1 MLRRFI
7 TYFGVPEVNVNRKC
21 TVLPVIK
28 SKIANGN
35 AQAFLQDLS
44 YEVAYEALSKGFQ
57 ARFGPKDQLFL
68 RAFKLFKLNNG
79 HELPMDDE
87 MWIVHLGSECEAQL
101 QLTERDLLLNESA
114 KIFDDLLH
122 FQHLQNNLFLE

>member
-1 MLRRFI
+1 M
-7 TYFGVPEVNVNRKC
+7 NVNRKC

-28 SKIANGN
+28 SKIHHGN
-35 AQAFLQDLS
+35 PQLFLAGLCF
-44 YEVAYEALSKGFQ
+44 EPVFEALSKGFQ
-57 ARFGPKDQLFL
+57 ARFGPKNELFL
-68 RAFKLFKLNNG
+68 RAFKLFKVANG
-79 HELPMDDE
+79 NAIPIDDE

-101 QLTERDLLLNESA
+101 QLAERDTLLNESA

>member
-1 MLRRFI
+1 M
-7 TYFGVPEVNVNRKC
+7 
-21 TVLPVIK
+21 LPVIK

-57 ARFGPKDQLFL
+57 ARFGPKDQLFM
-68 RAFKLFKLNNG
+68 RAFKLFKLSNG